1 MMIVCARWRE
11 PGGNNRMGIDCVLA
25 LYNAKHC
32 FSPIHLTHTHTHR
45 RDYYTQR
52 QVPHGGDWCQYVHDP
67 LTAPLEALVECW
79 RGWLQV
85 LFKEFDRRFRGHH
98 HRLWQVF
105 FFLLLSYTSRRWIF
119 SMYFLSSCAATKRVE
134 EEKPLGRWSDHDE
147 EIGEEPDTVDDADNT
162 SLEVTTATH
171 YSFGRGT
178 QPAGASSRR
187 SNNNNN
193 NVQSPTQNKM
203 SIIRSSGAAVR
214 LQRTYYY
221 LVAVVSFFLVVMLL

>member
-1 MMIVCARWRE
+1 
-11 PGGNNRMGIDCVLA
+11 
-25 LYNAKHC
+25 
-32 FSPIHLTHTHTHR
+32 
-45 RDYYTQR
+45 
-52 QVPHGGDWCQYVHDP
+52 
-67 LTAPLEALVECW
+67 
-79 RGWLQV
+79 
-85 LFKEFDRRFRGHH
+85 
-98 HRLWQVF
+98 
-105 FFLLLSYTSRRWIF
+105 
-119 SMYFLSSCAATKRVE
+119 MYFLSSCAATKRVE